1 MKLASPPLS
10 PNPQLKI
17 VFRDAGLLKGE
28 KDGGRGVAQVPA
40 CDLRSLL
47 PPSRSSESPEP
58 PSTGLQAKAT
68 PKFCFQTLGWDRSR
82 DPVPRGQPKPKG
94 STGSHSGRPR
104 PGDDPQ
110 AHCSNPSFRCTAGQ
124 LPPFSSS
131 PRKGENYL
139 APGPGGA
146 VCREIRECG
155 GLEATPLQGD
165 SLGLQRGVSPGARA
179 AGREPA
185 AEAGERP
192 SPSDTS
198 PPPHSQQHGPRGRCA
213 QPRM

>member
-28 KDGGRGVAQVPA
+28 KDGGGGVAQVPA

-47 PPSRSSESPEP
+47 PPSLSSESPEP

-146 VCREIRECG
+146 VCRELRECG